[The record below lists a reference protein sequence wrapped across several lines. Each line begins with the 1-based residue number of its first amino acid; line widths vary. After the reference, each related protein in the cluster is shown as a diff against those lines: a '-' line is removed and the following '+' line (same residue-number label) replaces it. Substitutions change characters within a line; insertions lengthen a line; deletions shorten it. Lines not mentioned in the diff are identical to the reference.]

1 MSYAISYVPSVAR
14 AMRKLDR
21 AVARRLVDAIGQLA
35 LDPRPPGCLQMK
47 GGDGELRIR
56 VGDYRVVYDVRDD
69 ELVILVLRLG
79 HRREIYR

>member
-1 MSYAISYVPSVAR
+1 
-14 AMRKLDR
+14 MRKLDR